1 MYSFAHILAENT
13 GTYPETLA
21 SVERE
26 RERVTPKLFLNQDT
40 VFHLNRTFS
49 CANRTVFS
57 KNRSSFTGNR
67 TIGGGN
73 RMAVVINR
81 TAEGKNV
88 PFSTLTHT
96 FSGNNRT
103 VNAEKRTVSSATTR
117 LKPSTAGFFKH
128 H

>member
-1 MYSFAHILAENT
+1 
-13 GTYPETLA
+13 
-21 SVERE
+21 
-26 RERVTPKLFLNQDT
+26 
-40 VFHLNRTFS
+40 
-49 CANRTVFS
+49 
-57 KNRSSFTGNR
+57 
-67 TIGGGN
+67 
-73 RMAVVINR
+73 MAVVINR

-128 H
+128 HSYNQSFINQIKILNHGKARLLPGKTG